1 VCGALS
7 IMDGDH
13 LVGYDRVGW
22 PWRRAVVRGP
32 SMSPT
37 LADGDVV
44 LISLLARPRPGAVV
58 LVRWPHRPGQLS
70 FKRAIG
76 RHGESWW
83 VEGDNPA
90 ASTDSRHLGPA
101 IPIAVVIARLWPTPR
116 IQRAQRG
123 R

>member
-1 VCGALS
+1 MAAHNL
-7 IMDGDH
+7 
-13 LVGYDRVGW
+13 LAW

-44 LISLLARPRPGAVV
+44 LISLRARPRPGAVV
-58 LVRWPHRPGQLS
+58 LVRWPQRHGQLS
-70 FKRAIG
+70 IKRAVG
-76 RHGESWW
+76 RHGTGWW

-90 ASTDSRHLGPA
+90 ASTDSRHLGTA
-101 IPIAVVIARLWPTPR
+101 IPLGVVLARLWPAPR

-123 R
+123 K